1 MTQEQFEQ
9 SITGKGPYGLGA
21 CRLVVS
27 QGVNA
32 DDDGHSID
40 LGVVRFEIRHLPQSL
55 VSVVKVRFRGS
66 GLQEI
71 TDLQKLLIEEDKSV
85 QEDGFVPTEDKALL
99 FQFSTLSEKVGD
111 GMLIAVAPLC
121 WSLAADYPEQAAS
134 AFLLVFDNNA
144 CSFIEPA
151 EPEDPEDEEEDGS
164 VTLIEPADAETDAV
178 SMF

>member
-9 SITGKGPYGLGA
+9 SISGKGPYGLGA

-27 QGVNA
+27 QGVNS

-71 TDLQKLLIEEDKSV
+71 VDLQKLLIEEDKSIR
-85 QEDGFVPTEDKALL
+85 EDDFVPSAEKALL
-99 FQFSTLSEKVGD
+99 FQFSTLSEKIGD

-121 WSLAADYPEQAAS
+121 WSLAADYPEQAPG
-134 AFLLVFDNNA
+134 AFQLVFDNNA

-151 EPEDPEDEEEDGS
+151 ETEELTDEDEEGS
-164 VTLIEPADAETDAV
+164 VIVNLTT
-178 SMF
+178 